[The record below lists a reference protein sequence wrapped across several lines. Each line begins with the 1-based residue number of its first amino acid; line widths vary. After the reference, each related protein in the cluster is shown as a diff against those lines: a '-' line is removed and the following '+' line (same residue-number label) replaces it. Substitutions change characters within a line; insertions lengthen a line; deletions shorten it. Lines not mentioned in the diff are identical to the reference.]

1 MSALRLTI
9 STTLL
14 LLLSIA
20 TFERNYVWNDRI
32 VFWSDVAL
40 KSPHRTRSHNNLGS
54 ALIAAGRCGDAMPS
68 LMQSVKIDQ
77 WYIEPHYNLAICYVK
92 KNRFDAA
99 IPELEKVISINVV
112 LKKGH
117 YGVSTAPRFEMQAH
131 STLGNIYNMKGMFDK
146 AVFHFQE
153 ALKLSPKD
161 AVTRFNLALTYETM
175 GMLKEAKAELEEVL
189 KINPMDEGAKRGIK
203 RLGAAADMGKQ

>member
-20 TFERNYVWNDRI
+20 TFERNYVWGDSI
-32 VFWSDVAL
+32 IFWSDVAME
-40 KSPHRTRSHNNLGS
+40 SPYKARPHNNVGS
-54 ALIAAGRCGDAMPS
+54 ALIGAGRCDDAMPS

-77 WYIEPHYNLAICYVK
+77 WYIEPHYNLAVCHIK

-99 IPELEKVISINVV
+99 IPELEEVIRINAV

-146 AVFHFQE
+146 AVFHFHE
-153 ALKLSPKD
+153 ALKLSPED
-161 AVTRFNLALTYETM
+161 AVTRFNLAMTYETM
-175 GMLKEAKAELEEVL
+175 GMLKEAKAEFGEVL

-203 RLGAAADMGKQ
+203 RLEVIADMGRR

>member
-14 LLLSIA
+14 LLFSMAAFQRNILWKSGIA
-20 TFERNYVWNDRI
+20 
-32 VFWSDVAL
+32 FWSDVVL

-54 ALIAAGRCGDAMPS
+54 AFIVAGRCDDAMPS
-68 LMQSVKIDQ
+68 LMQSLKIDP
-77 WYIEPHYNLAICYVK
+77 WYIEPHYNIAICSVK

-99 IPELEKVISINVV
+99 IPELEEVIHINVV
-112 LKKGH
+112 LNKGH

-146 AVFHFQE
+146 AVFHFHE
-153 ALKLSPKD
+153 ALKLSPED

-175 GMLKEAKAELEEVL
+175 GMLKEAKAEFEEVL

-203 RLGAAADMGKQ
+203 RLEAIANMGRR